1 MTQRR
6 NQRRDLCRRETQNIP
21 CSLMSF
27 NSCFSVVLC
36 SSVHASHAFLRSRND
51 PTVGKDDMTKRAEI
65 KVVSYLADHSVSL
78 YCFNHYRYV
87 QRCCA
92 RFLKIIQRMA
102 LKKTKKATCFTKNA
116 NYRTEMKDLQN
127 NTFSLI
133 FDETSDIRTLN
144 TCYGM

>member
-6 NQRRDLCRRETQNIP
+6 NQRRDLCLRETQNIP

-36 SSVHASHAFLRSRND
+36 SSIHAPHAFLRSRND

-65 KVVSYLADHSVSL
+65 KVVSYLAEHSVSL

-102 LKKTKKATCFTKNA
+102 LKKTKGTKNVLKRQRKHVSQKKNCKLSYGNERSA
-116 NYRTEMKDLQN
+116 KQY
-127 NTFSLI
+127 I
-133 FDETSDIRTLN
+133 FFN
-144 TCYGM
+144 F